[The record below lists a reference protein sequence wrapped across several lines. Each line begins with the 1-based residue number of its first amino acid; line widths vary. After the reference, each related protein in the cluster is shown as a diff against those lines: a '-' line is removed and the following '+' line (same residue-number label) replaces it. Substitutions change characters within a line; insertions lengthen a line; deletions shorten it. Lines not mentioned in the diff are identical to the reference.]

1 MNFLRIS
8 FVSLI
13 LGLIYNNVQAQ
24 TLFSYGGH
32 SVSKEEFLNAYNKNK
47 STDAEREKSIREYVK
62 LYANFKMK
70 VKEAY
75 DMKLDTT
82 DQYKGDVL
90 NFRRQ
95 IAENYLIDESMMARM
110 MQEAF
115 DRSQHDLHVI
125 RYSVTMEEGA
135 SASDTLQRYNAIQSL
150 HKLLASGKAP
160 EANQIDPSITV
171 SDMGYIT
178 AFSIPYAYENMVYAL
193 KEGETTKPYRSK
205 RSWNIFKLEKKRTGA
220 GKWKIAQI
228 LLTMPSDADASL
240 VKRIQRKADSIHSI
254 LKQGGD
260 FAGQARQCSDD
271 KLTYL
276 NGGELP
282 EFGTGKYD
290 PSFESH
296 VLALEKDGDIST
308 PFATSFGFH
317 ILKRIS
323 HTPIPTDSKDETFQ
337 YELKQKIMQDDRIRL
352 AKESF
357 SQDVIRRIGLKA
369 TRNVKNED
377 LLRFADTVILKF
389 KETTPEKNTAISN
402 KIIFTHQKGNVTGED
417 WLRFVLE
424 YKNNPELYKMES
436 NEQLWSLYQTYVPL
450 EVYKQQLE
458 AFNST
463 FAFQMQEFKE
473 GNLLFE
479 IMEKRIWSK
488 ASEDS
493 VGLLKHYESN
503 KQNYRWNASADMIV
517 VNAVTEELAA
527 AAKSELER
535 GVNWREL
542 LEANQGEIQ
551 ADSGRFE
558 LAQVNGD
565 STAFPLSYGKITS
578 HSDGTAGFIYYIKF
592 YPNNDQRKF
601 EDAKGLVINEYQSV
615 LEKRWIEELN
625 TKYPVKINEAVLKE
639 IIRNN

>member
-1 MNFLRIS
+1 
-8 FVSLI
+8 
-13 LGLIYNNVQAQ
+13 
-24 TLFSYGGH
+24 
-32 SVSKEEFLNAYNKNK
+32 
-47 STDAEREKSIREYVK
+47 
-62 LYANFKMK
+62 
-70 VKEAY
+70 
-75 DMKLDTT
+75 
-82 DQYKGDVL
+82 
-90 NFRRQ
+90 
-95 IAENYLIDESMMARM
+95 
-110 MQEAF
+110 
-115 DRSQHDLHVI
+115 
-125 RYSVTMEEGA
+125 
-135 SASDTLQRYNAIQSL
+135 
-150 HKLLASGKAP
+150 
-160 EANQIDPSITV
+160 
-171 SDMGYIT
+171 MGYIT
-178 AFSIPYAYENMVYAL
+178 AFSLPFVYENMVYAL

-205 RSWNIFKLEKKRTGA
+205 RSWNIFKLEKKRAGA

-240 VKRIQRKADSIHSI
+240 INRIQRKADSVHSI

-282 EFGTGKYD
+282 EFGTGKFD

-296 VLALEKDGDIST
+296 VLALEKDGDISM

-323 HTPIPTDSKDETFQ
+323 HTPIPTDSKDENFQ
-337 YELKQKIMQDDRIRL
+337 YELKQKLIQDDRIRL

-357 SQDVIRRIGLKA
+357 SRDVIRRIGLKA
-369 TRNVKNED
+369 TRSVKNED
-377 LLRFADTVILKF
+377 LLRFSDTVMVRF
-389 KETTPEKNTAISN
+389 KETNPEKNTAISN
-402 KIIFTHQKGNVTGED
+402 KIIFTYQKGNLTGED

-436 NEQLWSLYQTYVPL
+436 NEQLWNLYQTYAPL
-450 EVYKQQLE
+450 EVYKQELE
-458 AFNST
+458 AFNPA
-463 FAFQMQEFKE
+463 FGFQMQEFKE

-488 ASEDS
+488 AGEDS
-493 VGLLKHYESN
+493 IGLLKHYESN

-517 VNAVTEELAA
+517 VNAVTEELAT
-527 AAKSELER
+527 AAKAELER

-565 STAFPLSYGKITS
+565 STALPLSYGKTTI
-578 HSDGTAGFIYYIKF
+578 HNDGTAGFIYYNKF
-592 YPNNDQRKF
+592 YPDNDQRKF
-601 EDAKGLVINEYQSV
+601 EDAKGLVINEYQSIQ
-615 LEKRWIEELN
+615 EKRWIEELN
-625 TKYPVKINEAVLKE
+625 AKYPVKTNEAVLKE
-639 IIRNN
+639 IIRMKD